1 MKDHYPDLPTI
12 PLGALVPP
20 ELQPDYIDHPF
31 GQSVGSVTDA
41 ILSSTHGRSSATA
54 LIHHERSAEYTFG
67 QLDELSAR
75 LANALVA
82 LGVTPGDRVAIR
94 CGNRPEGIITA
105 LAVWRAGGIVV
116 PVPSQAHDVELR
128 WFLQDVGA
136 RVLVAQV
143 FNDDIE
149 VIRSGISDTDVVNVI
164 AFGTSASSP
173 FVDWNDAVKRAAP
186 IFGLAVNPDSVAVIW
201 HTGGTTGT
209 PKACYHTHRRFIAG
223 GRSLGAATGIA
234 PGERWAAAAPIG
246 HALGFIYHTIFT
258 LLHGASCVL
267 IENFQSPSAVL
278 TAIDRHRV
286 TTFTAVTAT
295 WAAMKDALVDDPE
308 MVYPARLSRSFAMWQ
323 SASASGVTDWWRSR
337 GTELLNN
344 FGSTA
349 FATWV
354 LVPHGDSPV
363 PAGSLGRTAPGF
375 EVAAIGDGGNGIV
388 RIPANSPGRMAVRGL
403 TGLTYW
409 NRPSL
414 QERDVLDGWTL
425 VDDLI
430 SFDDDGNA
438 TYLGR
443 TDFLISTA
451 GYKVAPVE
459 VESALAT
466 HPAVREVAVVGTP
479 DPVRQ
484 QVVTAFVV
492 PVEGVAP
499 TDELRRELQQ
509 WVKTVLAPY
518 KYPRRLEFLDALPRD
533 AVGKVQQRKLINWME
548 TPE

>member
-1 MKDHYPDLPTI
+1 MKDHYPNLQTI

-20 ELQPDYIDHPF
+20 ELQPDYVDHPL
-31 GQSVGSVTDA
+31 GQVVGSITDA
-41 ILSSTHGRSSATA
+41 ILGAAHGHRSTVA
-54 LIHHERSAEYTFG
+54 LVHHESGAEYTFG
-67 QLDELSAR
+67 ELEEMSAR
-75 LANALVA
+75 LANALVG

-116 PVPSQAHDVELR
+116 PVPSQAPGVELR

-149 VIRSGISDTDVVNVI
+149 SIRIGIDETDVVNVI
-164 AFGTSASSP
+164 AFGTSGSSP
-173 FVDWNDAVKRAAP
+173 FIGWTEAVKRAAP
-186 IFGLAVNPDSVAVIW
+186 EFDLEVNPDSVAVIW

-209 PKACYHTHRRFIAG
+209 PKACYHTHRRFVAG
-223 GRSLGAATGIA
+223 GRSLAAAIGIT

-267 IENFQSPSAVL
+267 IENFQSPSSVLAAV
-278 TAIDRHRV
+278 DRHRV
-286 TTFTAVTAT
+286 TTFAAVTAT
-295 WAAMKDALVDDPE
+295 WAAMQDALVSDPDL
-308 MVYPARLSRSFAMWQ
+308 VYPAGLSRSFAMWQ
-323 SASASGVTDWWRSR
+323 SASATGVTDWWRSR
-337 GTELLNN
+337 GTELSNN

-354 LVPHGDSPV
+354 LVPQGEHSAP
-363 PAGSLGRTAPGF
+363 PGSMGRPAPGF
-375 EVAAIGDGGNGIV
+375 EVAAIDAADNGV
-388 RIPANSPGRMAVRGL
+388 RPLSANTQGRMAVRGL

-414 QERDVLDGWTL
+414 QERDVRDGWTL

-438 TYLGR
+438 AYLGR

-479 DPVRQ
+479 DPLRQ
-484 QVVTAFVV
+484 EVVTAFVV
-492 PVEGVAP
+492 TVEGVAP
-499 TDELRRELQQ
+499 SDELRRELQQ
-509 WVKTVLAPY
+509 WVKTILAPY
-518 KYPRRLEFLDALPRD
+518 KYPRRLEFVDALPRD
-533 AVGKVQQRKLINWME
+533 AVGKVQQRKLMSWRNS
-548 TPE
+548 TV